1 MTHKWGRMA
10 TYPKLGDSQLSH
22 REERPHGETP
32 HSMRVHVPAPNC
44 PYPWSSG
51 ARNLGG
57 EIRGRWGLWPFW
69 AKRPKFTQ
77 KWSLQISYL
86 RIARERSLGLLHG
99 CKPKLCFPFATR
111 VEVQSIMET
120 FLTPQSLK
128 HTIYGKK
135 CIYRRYWHEHI
146 FGTLRSKNMSKH
158 LWSRPI
164 VGAFKYAHYGWI
176 VSAHSCH

>member
-1 MTHKWGRMA
+1 MGKHPIRCGFM
-10 TYPKLGDSQLSH
+10 
-22 REERPHGETP
+22 
-32 HSMRVHVPAPNC
+32 C
-44 PYPWSSG
+44 P
-51 ARNLGG
+51 
-57 EIRGRWGLWPFW
+57 
-69 AKRPKFTQ
+69 
-77 KWSLQISYL
+77 L
-86 RIARERSLGLLHG
+86 RIALTLGQVAHATSGVKSGGEGVCGHFGQKDQNSPKSGPPKYRISVSQKKGKLGLLHG

-158 LWSRPI
+158 FWSRPI
-164 VGAFKYAHYGWI
+164 VGAFKYAHYG
-176 VSAHSCH
+176 

>member
-1 MTHKWGRMA
+1 MIHKWGRMA

-32 HSMRVHVPAPNC
+32 HSMLVYVPSPNC

-57 EIRGRWGLWPFW
+57 EIRGRWGLWPFR

-86 RIARERSLGLLHG
+86 RITGERSLGLLHG
-99 CKPKLCFPFATR
+99 CKPKLCFPFSTR

-120 FLTPQSLK
+120 FLRPQSLK

-135 CIYRRYWHEHI
+135 CIYRRYWREHI

-158 LWSRPI
+158 FWSRRI
-164 VGAFKYAHYGWI
+164 VGAFKYAHYG
-176 VSAHSCH
+176 

>member
-1 MTHKWGRMA
+1 MGKHPIRCGFMCPLRIALTLGQVAHA
-10 TYPKLGDSQLSH
+10 T
-22 REERPHGETP
+22 
-32 HSMRVHVPAPNC
+32 
-44 PYPWSSG
+44 SG
-51 ARNLGG
+51 VKSGG
-57 EIRGRWGLWPFW
+57 EGVCGHFW

-86 RIARERSLGLLHG
+86 RITKERSLGLLHG

-111 VEVQSIMET
+111 VEVQSTMKA

-128 HTIYGKK
+128 HTIYGKR

-146 FGTLRSKNMSKH
+146 FGSLRNNNMSKH
-158 LWSRPI
+158 VWSRPI